1 MECIQSAIE
10 KTIQLD
16 EAMLIDKG
24 NRARQFALDVKNYRM
39 MSKEIISFLK
49 AQIVPQVV
57 DGEINED

>member
-1 MECIQSAIE
+1 
-10 KTIQLD
+10 
-16 EAMLIDKG
+16 MLIDKG